1 MSKGRRYDNEPK
13 LNMKKVFGLFICI
26 AVIIMIIV
34 SIKNILNGNDDT
46 TIEQGAKTY
55 FTVYS
60 NQKWG
65 VIDNN
70 GNTVIKPQYDEMVV
84 IPNKDK
90 PIFIYAYDIND
101 ETGEYK
107 TKAINEK
114 GEELFAGYDKVEAIE
129 NYDSKQNIW
138 FENNLLR
145 VSKDGQ
151 YGLIDFEG
159 NTVLNC
165 EYDEITAL
173 KGVTENLIV
182 KKDGKVG
189 LVNAK
194 GQSIIK
200 VVYNDIKV
208 LEEGS
213 KSEYIIVD
221 ETGKM
226 GVISTSGTI
235 ILEPKYDEVKYVY
248 STENYAV
255 KEEDE
260 WKLVNKLAETVLEG
274 YDDFLHVKGDNVIVE
289 DSDKYGLVTLAG
301 EEKIKAEYEEFK
313 YAFSIYYIAKKDGK
327 YGIINVNNETIVPFE
342 YISMDY
348 IAEGGFIIADVSDT
362 ETAIFDS
369 NLAKKLTGIFEEINT
384 DKGYIRA
391 YIDENYKYYNFKF
404 EEKSSS
410 DILSN
415 NTIYL
420 SKKDGK
426 FGFVDK
432 AGQVV
437 VDYIYDDATEQ
448 NEYGYAAVKKDGL
461 WGAIG
466 KNGAIVCELK
476 VNLDNNIYSNFIGE
490 WHLSDEGIYY
500 VK

>member
-1 MSKGRRYDNEPK
+1 MSKGRRYDNQRK
-13 LNMKKVFGLFICI
+13 LNKKKVFGLLICI
-26 AVIIMIIV
+26 AVIIMIIA
-34 SIKNILNGNDDT
+34 SISKILKGDNKRV
-46 TIEQGAKTY
+46 EQTAKTY
-55 FTVYS
+55 FTVYD

-65 VIDNN
+65 VIDNA
-70 GNTVIKPQYDEMVV
+70 GNIILEPKYDEMIV

-90 PIFIYAYDIND
+90 AIFIYTYNINE
-101 ETGEYK
+101 ETGEYNA
-107 TKAINEK
+107 KAINDKKETLY
-114 GEELFAGYDKVEAIE
+114 EGYDKVEVIE
-129 NYDSKQNIW
+129 NYDTKQNVW

-145 VSKDGQ
+145 VSKNGQ

-159 NTVLNC
+159 NIVLNC

-173 KGVTENLIV
+173 KGVKENLIV

-189 LVNAK
+189 LVNSK

-200 VVYNDIKV
+200 VVYNEIKT
-208 LEEGS
+208 LQEGS

-235 ILEPKYDEVKYVY
+235 ILEPKYDDIKYVY
-248 STENYAV
+248 STDTYAV
-255 KEEDE
+255 KEEKD
-260 WKLVNKLAETVLEG
+260 WKLVNKSAETVLEG
-274 YDDFLHVKGDNVIVE
+274 YDNFLHVKGENVIINKSE
-289 DSDKYGLVTLAG
+289 KYGIVTLTS
-301 EEKIKAEYEEFK
+301 EEKIKAEYEELH
-313 YAFSIYYIAKKDGK
+313 YAFSVYYIAKKDGK
-327 YGIINVNNETIVPFE
+327 YGVININNETIVPFE
-342 YISMDY
+342 YLNMSY
-348 IAEGGFIIADVSDT
+348 IEEGSFIIADISET
-362 ETAIFDS
+362 ETVIFDS

-384 DKGYIRA
+384 EKGYIRA
-391 YIDENYKYYNFKF
+391 YIEGNYKYYNFKF

-410 DILSN
+410 DILTN

-426 FGFVDK
+426 FGYIDK

-461 WGAIG
+461 WGVIG
-466 KNGAIVCELK
+466 KSGELVLDTT
-476 VNLDNNIYSNFIGE
+476 VNLDDSIYTYFIGK
-490 WHLSDEGIYY
+490 WHLADEGIYY

>member
-1 MSKGRRYDNEPK
+1 MSRGRRYDNKPK
-13 LNMKKVFGLFICI
+13 LNLKKVFGLLICI
-26 AVIIMIIV
+26 AVVIMIIV
-34 SIKNILNGNDDT
+34 SINKILRGNDET
-46 TIEQGAKTY
+46 EEQVASTY

-60 NQKWG
+60 NEKWG

-70 GNTVIKPQYDEMVV
+70 GNTVIEPQYDEMIV
-84 IPNKDK
+84 IPNKSK
-90 PIFIYAYDIND
+90 AIFIYAYDIND

-107 TKAINEK
+107 TKAINNKNET
-114 GEELFAGYDKVEAIE
+114 LFTGYDKIEAIE

-145 VSKDGQ
+145 VSNDGQ

-159 NTVLNC
+159 NVVLNC

-182 KKDGKVG
+182 KKDQKVG
-189 LVNAK
+189 LVNSK

-200 VVYNDIKV
+200 VVYSDIKT
-208 LEEGS
+208 LQDGS

-226 GVISTSGTI
+226 GVISTSGTV
-235 ILEPKYDEVKYVY
+235 ILEPQYDEIKYVY
-248 STENYAV
+248 SADIYAV
-255 KEEDE
+255 REEKE
-260 WKLVNKLAETVLEG
+260 WKLVNKSAETVLEG
-274 YDDFLHVKGDNVIVE
+274 YDNFLHVKGDNVIIE
-289 DSDKYGLVTLAG
+289 ESEKYGIVTLTS
-301 EEKIKAEYEEFK
+301 EEKIKAEYEDLK
-313 YAFSIYYIAKKDGK
+313 YAFSIYYIAQKDGK
-327 YGIINVNNETIVPFE
+327 YGVINVNNEIVVPFE
-342 YISMDY
+342 HLNMNYVE
-348 IAEGGFIIADVSDT
+348 EGGFIVADIT
-362 ETAIFDS
+362 ETETVIFDN

-384 DKGYIRA
+384 EKGYIRA
-391 YIDENYKYYNFKF
+391 YIDGNYKYYNFKF

-410 DILSN
+410 DILTN

-448 NEYGYAAVKKDGL
+448 NEYGYAAVKKEGL
-461 WGAIG
+461 WGVVG
-466 KNGAIVCELK
+466 RSGEL
-476 VNLDNNIYSNFIGE
+476 VLDTTINLDNNIYSYFIRK
-490 WHLSDEGIYY
+490 WHLADEGIYY

>member
-1 MSKGRRYDNEPK
+1 MSRGRRYDNEPK
-13 LNMKKVFGLFICI
+13 LNMKKVFGLVICI

-34 SIKNILNGNDDT
+34 SIKNILNGDNNT
-46 TIEQGAKTY
+46 VIKQGTKAY

-60 NQKWG
+60 NEKWG

-70 GNTVIKPQYDEMVV
+70 GNTVIKPQYDEMIV

-114 GEELFAGYDKVEAIE
+114 GEELFTGYDKVEAIE

-145 VSKDGQ
+145 ISKDGQ

-248 STENYAV
+248 STETYAV

-260 WKLVNKLAETVLEG
+260 WNLVNKSAETVLEG

-327 YGIINVNNETIVPFE
+327 YGVINVNNETIVPFE

-348 IAEGGFIIADVSDT
+348 IEEGGFIVADVTDA

-391 YIDENYKYYNFKF
+391 YIDGNYKYYNFKF
-404 EEKSSS
+404 EEKSAS

-448 NEYGYAAVKKDGL
+448 NEYGYAAVKKDGV

-466 KNGAIVCELK
+466 KNGAIVCDLK
-476 VNLDNNIYSNFIGE
+476 VNLDNNIYSYFIGE
-490 WHLSDEGIYY
+490 WHLSDEGLYY